1 MLTKKV
7 IRHNVGEN
15 KVSFAQTSKGL
26 WYCTELTMYCKDPL
40 DGIQY
45 LAGAMLVVEEV
56 LKERKGEGWEG
67 CRRSCIILKNLA

>member
-40 DGIQY
+40 DGISY
-45 LAGAMLVVEEV
+45 LSGAMLVVEEV
-56 LKERKGEGWEG
+56 LKERNTPSIPPSKERKGE
-67 CRRSCIILKNLA
+67 IKNEL